1 MRGGQAVEY
10 AMTAMPGSLCTA
22 GLHLAKTPT
31 LMAKHLAKTPT
42 LMAKHLAKTPTL
54 MAKHLAKPPTLK
66 ATCHLVDLT
75 GIHSRCVNI
84 CAGQCNTWCEVP
96 GIIIRRPVQRGQM
109 KMKGPLVVLMHLLS
123 L

>member
-1 MRGGQAVEY
+1 MKGGQAVEY
-10 AMTAMPGSLCTA
+10 AMAAMPGSFCTA

-31 LMAKHLAKTPT
+31 LMTKHLAKS
-42 LMAKHLAKTPTL
+42 PTL

-75 GIHSRCVNI
+75 GIHSGCVNI

-96 GIIIRRPVQRGQM
+96 GIIIRRPVQRAQM